1 MNKKLK
7 NKLFNYGGYSNK
19 VKYKTIIQFIPRVSM
34 FLSPFITTLIIDKYF
49 PNNNIKM
56 IILLAIL
63 YYIFEFLGILRQV
76 YLNFFSNKYQTLIAN
91 ELKIDALKKT
101 LVSKCTEL
109 DKYSIGSLIE
119 MNTSQAD
126 LSSMTYISYFTFV
139 YHRVSIII
147 CDIIILMVLNYKL
160 ALIVLLIYVI
170 SNI

>member
-1 MNKKLK
+1 
-7 NKLFNYGGYSNK
+7 
-19 VKYKTIIQFIPRVSM
+19 
-34 FLSPFITTLIIDKYF
+34 
-49 PNNNIKM
+49 
-56 IILLAIL
+56 
-63 YYIFEFLGILRQV
+63 
-76 YLNFFSNKYQTLIAN
+76 
-91 ELKIDALKKT
+91 
-101 LVSKCTEL
+101 
-109 DKYSIGSLIE
+109 